1 MDGFAAVDFGLAR
14 EVLQRGIAA
23 IYVVAFISTLNQF
36 RPLLGEHGLL
46 PAPELLAWAKSSVPG
61 RVPDARGPRRSAWR
75 LRPTLFRWV
84 GYTDRRL
91 AALCW
96 AGIVVAVALVCGI
109 PQLFTPWV
117 PMACFLALWLGY
129 MSIVS
134 IGQTFYGFGWEMLL
148 LEAGFL
154 AAFLGSTTEPPP
166 TVVIV
171 LFWWLVFRLEFGAG
185 MIKIRG
191 GREWRD
197 LTALTYHHE
206 TQPMPG
212 PLSRQAHLLPRWF
225 HKGEVVGNHVAQLIV
240 PWFLFAPLLGLWV
253 PGPVPA
259 LIGALAGAVVIAT
272 QLWLVITGNFAW
284 LNWITIVLAFAA
296 IGLPFAR
303 DDILAHDPPW
313 TVDGLPLPWL
323 VVTCAVGVVYAVLSW
338 WPLRNLFAHRQ
349 LMNASFNR
357 WQLANAY
364 GAFGTV
370 TKQRIEIVIEGTTD
384 EDPDAATWRE
394 YSFKGKPGDV
404 RRVPRQFAP
413 YHLRLDWLM
422 WFLPLGRSLDD
433 WFTVLLIRLLEA
445 DAATLRL
452 LADDP
457 FSGER
462 PVWVRA
468 VAYHY
473 RFTTHAEFRTSR
485 ERWHRQ
491 RRGDVLGPMALRR
504 G

>member
-1 MDGFAAVDFGLAR
+1 MDGFAAVDFGFAR

-23 IYVVAFISTLNQF
+23 LYVVAFVSSLNQF
-36 RPLLGEHGLL
+36 RPLLGERGLL
-46 PAPELLAWAKSSVPG
+46 PAPELLDWAGSSK
-61 RVPDARGPRRSAWR
+61 ARKRM
-75 LRPTLFRWV
+75 LRPTLFTRIR
-84 GYTDRRL
+84 YTDRRL

-96 AGIVVAVALVCGI
+96 AGIVVAASLVVGI
-109 PQLFTPWV
+109 PQFAPPWV
-117 PMACFLALWLGY
+117 PMICFLLLWFGY
-129 MSIVS
+129 MSISS

-154 AAFLGSTTEPPP
+154 AAFLGSRNEPPP

-225 HKGEVVGNHVAQLIV
+225 HKGEVLGNHFAQLIV
-240 PWFLFAPLLGLWV
+240 PFFMFAPILGLFV

-259 LIGALAGAVVIAT
+259 IVGAVAGAIVILT
-272 QLWLVITGNFAW
+272 QAWLVITGNFAW
-284 LNWITIVLAFAA
+284 LNWATIVIAFSA
-296 IGLPFAR
+296 IGLPSAR
-303 DDILAHDPPW
+303 TTAPGIPLYWLIITSLVGILYLA
-313 TVDGLPLPWL
+313 
-323 VVTCAVGVVYAVLSW
+323 LSW
-338 WPLRNLFAHRQ
+338 PALRNLFARRQ

-370 TKQRIEIVIEGTTD
+370 TKERIEIVVEGTLAV
-384 EDPDAATWRE
+384 DPDAGDWRE
-394 YSFKGKPGDV
+394 YDFKGKPGDV

-422 WFLPLGRSLDD
+422 WFLPLGRSLED
-433 WFTVLLIRLLEA
+433 WFTVFLVRLLEA
-445 DAATLRL
+445 DAPTLAL
-452 LADDP
+452 LRRDP
-457 FSGER
+457 FGGER
-462 PVWVRA
+462 PVWVQA
-468 VAYHY
+468 VSYRY
-473 RFTTHAEFRTSR
+473 RFTTR
-485 ERWHRQ
+485 EEKRATGAVWVRD
-491 RRGDVLGPMALRR
+491 RRRIVMGPVGLR
-504 G
+504 